1 MTGERD
7 LGSRGPALAGLVA
20 GACII
25 GFVPAMVRLADA
37 GPAAIGFWRLAFAL
51 PLLVLL
57 NRRSLRTRTAPPALA
72 LVAGAMFALDLA
84 FWHYGIKYTS
94 VANATVLANLTPL
107 VVTLIAWIFLGQRPA
122 RLFLAAVAIAVA
134 GAALMALGKGGPPG
148 RAPLLGDLLSA
159 ATAIWYALYMIS
171 IGQARKASGAGAV
184 MLWSTVSAMP
194 VLLVAA
200 LLLDE
205 PLLPATTMGW
215 IACAVLGLLHVSGQ
229 GAIAWALG
237 RLPTATASVVVLIQP
252 VVAAALGWSLF
263 SETPGPL
270 QALGALIALGGVVL
284 AQWASR
290 PRTEA

>member
-1 MTGERD
+1 MTGEHD
-7 LGSRGPALAGLVA
+7 AAPRGPALAGLVA

-25 GFVPAMVRLADA
+25 GFVPAAVRLADA

-57 NRRSLRTRTAPPALA
+57 NRRSLRKGAAPPVLA

-84 FWHYGIKYTS
+84 FWHYGIAYTS

-171 IGQARKASGAGAV
+171 IGQARKESGAGAV

-194 VLLVAA
+194 VLLAAA
-200 LLLDE
+200 LILDE
-205 PLLPATTMGW
+205 ALLPATPMGW
-215 IACAVLGLLHVSGQ
+215 TACAVLGLLHVCGQ

-252 VVAAALGWSLF
+252 VVAALLGWSLF

-270 QALGALIALGGVVL
+270 QALGALSALGGVVL
-284 AQWASR
+284 AQWATR
-290 PRTEA
+290 PRAPA